1 MESNKSLH
9 CRGITNRSVCLQ
21 KAAHGC
27 QLNIPLGSKFT
38 QSIAGYDQLS
48 GVSSYSGPG
57 ILYPEL
63 KGIVRQGL
71 PAVSGTLNRKFFNY
85 CKPVFHVEN
94 IFFQHLPFVYQ
105 KRTVFTSRSYFDP
118 LHHKA
123 TKNVKLWQ
131 GEEEKSKVEE
141 AVKAIKKKKE
151 KLKEKAFQME
161 CSPEEVE
168 PMVAVAPAPKKTL
181 WERAKHEVVHYYN
194 GFKLLFLET
203 RIAARLLWQVMNG
216 KMLTRRERRQVSCY
230 THTNMKFI
238 EQFSLI

>member
-1 MESNKSLH
+1 MESNKSLQ
-9 CRGITNRSVCLQ
+9 CRGVTDRSACMW
-21 KAAHGC
+21 KAAHSC
-27 QLNIPLGSKFT
+27 QLNILLGSKFT
-38 QSIAGYDQLS
+38 QRIAGYQA
-48 GVSSYSGPG
+48 GVSSYNGPG

-63 KGIVRQGL
+63 KGLVRQGL
-71 PAVSGTLNRKFFNY
+71 PAVSGTLNRKFFS
-85 CKPVFHVEN
+85 CEPLFHVEN
-94 IFFQHLPFVYQ
+94 IFFQPLPFVHQ

-118 LHHKA
+118 LHHKT

-141 AVKAIKKKKE
+141 AVEAIKKKKE

-161 CSPEEVE
+161 CSPEDVE
-168 PMVAVAPAPKKTL
+168 PMVTVAPALKKTL
-181 WERAKHEVVHYYN
+181 WERTKHEVAHYYN

-230 THTNMKFI
+230 TNTQI
-238 EQFSLI
+238 